1 MKNILILPLL
11 LSAFFCSAQSRIV
24 GKPFKIDNYE
34 IAQFDFPNEMNW
46 DDANKACKS
55 LGKGWRLPT
64 KNELRDLYK
73 LRKRIG
79 GFKGRIY
86 WSGQKISMWSAEQK
100 TNKVWV
106 KMFDRDDE
114 YFGKD
119 LISRTVNKNSVRALR
134 SF

>member
-11 LSAFFCSAQSRIV
+11 LLAIYCSAQSRIV
-24 GKPFKIDNYE
+24 GKPFKIENYE

-64 KNELRDLYK
+64 KNELRVLYK

-86 WSGQKISMWSAEQK
+86 WSGQKISMAWGQK

-119 LISRTVNKNSVRALR
+119 LISRSVNKNSVRALR

>member
-1 MKNILILPLL
+1 
-11 LSAFFCSAQSRIV
+11 
-24 GKPFKIDNYE
+24 
-34 IAQFDFPNEMNW
+34 MNW

-64 KNELRDLYK
+64 KNELRALYK

-86 WSGQKISMWSAEQK
+86 WSGQKISMWSAEKK

-134 SF
+134 NF